1 MRCRGQACRDSR
13 RNRKVKQPMA
23 GKRPRASRLNL
34 RHAKLAAGIV
44 WWRHCGGG
52 GLIPRGLG
60 GLPGDEGQHVYLA
73 QPLTAKD
80 DTAGADAGSGREGQ
94 KSVRRGD
101 SSLPCSRHSKF
112 RIDPDDGGIKRH

>member
-23 GKRPRASRLNL
+23 GKGSRASRLNL

-60 GLPGDEGQHVYLA
+60 GLPCDEGQHLAIAIVGTKSSANSLNSMSRRPKYLA
-73 QPLTAKD
+73 
-80 DTAGADAGSGREGQ
+80 
-94 KSVRRGD
+94 
-101 SSLPCSRHSKF
+101 LPG
-112 RIDPDDGGIKRH
+112 PE